1 MTRRLPPLTA
11 LRAFEAAARHR
22 SFTRAAAELHVTQAA
37 ISNKMNENLRVFM
50 VFPFFHLESV
60 VSDLSAG

>member
-1 MTRRLPPLTA
+1 MN
-11 LRAFEAAARHR
+11 
-22 SFTRAAAELHVTQAA
+22 TQAA

-60 VSDLSAG
+60 VSDLISPVKIDAVQ